1 MLFSA
6 KKTPSLA
13 LTLLLFLFPLLL
25 VGCSQQVTPT
35 HYNELVWRGQ
45 REKLEQ
51 LTHWEL
57 SGKMAIFTAQ
67 QKGSAR
73 VHWQQDGDDYHLVL
87 TTLIGT
93 TLLDL
98 NHKAGKTVIID
109 SDGKSHEGEDPEALV
124 QALTGWPI
132 PIRQLPLWIKGLPG
146 DAHFTL
152 GEDGRISELSEG
164 AWQLRYHD
172 YALTRLWL
180 LPTAMDFTGP
190 QTRLKLVINEWNIR
204 S

>member
-1 MLFSA
+1 MPFFA
-6 KKTPSLA
+6 KKSHTFA
-13 LTLLLFLFPLLL
+13 ITLLFCLFPLLIA
-25 VGCSQQVTPT
+25 GCSQQVTPT
-35 HYNELVWRGQ
+35 RYNELVWRGQ

-51 LTHWEL
+51 LKQWEL
-57 SGKMAIFTAQ
+57 SGKLAIFTAQ

-98 NHKAGKTVIID
+98 NHKAGKTVIVD

-124 QALTGWPI
+124 QQLTGWPI

-146 DAHFTL
+146 DADFTL
-152 GEDGRISELSEG
+152 GEDGRISDLKEG
-164 AWQLRYHD
+164 AWQLHYHD

-190 QTRLKLVINEWNIR
+190 QTRLKLVINEWNIK